1 MAEQLKGITV
11 ALAGPRKAE
20 DMARLVEN
28 MGEPRCNVPPREQPF
43 WMMPHC
49 VTG

>member
-20 DMARLVEN
+20 DMAKLVEN
-28 MGEPRCNVPPREQPF
+28 MGGTALHRPAQGTTFLDDAALRE
-43 WMMPHC
+43 
-49 VTG
+49 G